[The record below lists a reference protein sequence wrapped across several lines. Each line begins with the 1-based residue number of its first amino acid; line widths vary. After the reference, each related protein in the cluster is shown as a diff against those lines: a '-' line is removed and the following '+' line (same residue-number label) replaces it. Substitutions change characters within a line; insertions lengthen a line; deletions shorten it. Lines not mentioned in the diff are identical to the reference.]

1 MADRS
6 DFAHLLP
13 PSWKKHVQLWL
24 EDDIPSY
31 DIGGFVV
38 GETQET
44 AFLLGKSKGV
54 LAGVPFFTEV
64 FTAVDCKVE
73 WLLKEGDL
81 VDPSTTAE
89 GKVVVAKVTGKCRN
103 ILLGERTA
111 LNILT
116 RASGIATQAK
126 HSVDIARALGWNG
139 HVAGTR
145 KTTPGFRLVEKYA
158 LLVAGASTHRHD
170 LSQMVMLKDNHVWA
184 AGSITNAVLKAK
196 RAAGFSMKIEVECR
210 KLEEAVEAANAGAD
224 IVMLDNFEPEKLK
237 ETAATLKAQFPHLL
251 IEASGGITPDT
262 LGSYVSPHVDIVSQ
276 GKLTQG
282 YGFLDFSLKIQ
293 KADGVLPQ

>member
-1 MADRS
+1 MS

-13 PSWKKHVQLWL
+13 PTWKKHVQLWL

-31 DIGGFVV
+31 DVGGFVV
-38 GETQET
+38 GETDQV

-54 LAGVPFFTEV
+54 LAGVPFFTAV
-64 FTAVDCKVE
+64 FEAVDCKVE
-73 WLLKEGDL
+73 WQLHEGAAI
-81 VDPSTTAE
+81 DPATVPS

-126 HSVDIARALGWNG
+126 AAVQVARGLGWHG

-145 KTTPGFRLVEKYA
+145 KTTPGFRVVEKYA

-184 AGSITNAVLKAK
+184 SGSITNAVKKAK
-196 RAAGFSMKIEVECR
+196 TAAGFSMKIEVECR
-210 KLEEAVEAANAGAD
+210 KLEEAIEAATAGAD
-224 IVMLDNFEPEKLK
+224 IVMLDNFEPPQLKEVAAKLK
-237 ETAATLKAQFPHLL
+237 QQFPHLL
-251 IEASGGITPDT
+251 IEASGGITIET
-262 LGSYVSPHVDIVSQ
+262 MGQYVSPHVDVISQ

-282 YGFLDFSLKIQ
+282 YSFLDFSLKIQ
-293 KADGVLPQ
+293 KSEGILN